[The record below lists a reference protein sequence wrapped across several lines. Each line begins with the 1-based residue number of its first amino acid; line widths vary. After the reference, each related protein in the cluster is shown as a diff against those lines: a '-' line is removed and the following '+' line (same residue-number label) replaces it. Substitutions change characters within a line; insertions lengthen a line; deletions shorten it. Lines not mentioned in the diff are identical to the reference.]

1 MVMRK
6 VRQYIRQ
13 EGLLREGDRVL
24 VGLSGGADSV
34 ALMRLLLSLGY
45 GVEAAHCHFR
55 LRPVEADRD
64 EAFVRSLCATL
75 GVPLHVVHFDTPG
88 EARRRRVSVEMA
100 ARDLRYAWLEQ
111 VRSERGLASIAVG
124 HHQDDSAETLL
135 LNLIRG
141 TGIDGLRGIAPRRGR
156 LVRPLLCLT
165 RREIVDYLEHL
176 GQAYVT
182 DSSNLHDDYTRN
194 KIRLHI
200 LPVLRAINP
209 SIVETLVATADHLD
223 QAARV
228 YHQALEEGAQ
238 RVCRERSGHETSQ
251 GVTIDDEHGRMTE
264 DEHGVMTDD
273 ELGVVTDDGGGE
285 RSGREGGRER
295 SIHIPT
301 LLREPSPEALLHHIL
316 SPLGFNSAQ
325 VRDILR
331 SLGGQAGRRFEAKG
345 WTVVK
350 DRERL
355 FVNGMGDALER
366 QALCTSS
373 AGRWR
378 CEVVDGDASHDEPDT
393 SHDEAG
399 VSHMEP
405 GVGHNEQD
413 PSHNEPGPSHD
424 EPDVSHNEPVAS
436 HCPLFTVD
444 GTLDAPPRLR
454 AELLEV
460 NAGYAPERNAGVACL
475 NADRLRLPLEVRL
488 WHRGDRFVP
497 LGMRGSKLVSDLL
510 TDLKVPLHERERQ
523 CVVCS
528 GEEIVWVVGRRID
541 HRYRVTAATRRVMVI
556 RVEAE
561 G

>member
-45 GVEAAHCHFR
+45 GVEAAHCHFG

-64 EAFVRSLCATL
+64 EAFVRNLCATL

-156 LVRPLLCLT
+156 VVRPLLCLT

-200 LPVLRAINP
+200 LPALRAINP
-209 SIVETLVATADHLD
+209 SIVETLVATAGHLD

-228 YHQALEEGAQ
+228 CHQALEEGAR
-238 RVCRERSGHETSQ
+238 RVCR
-251 GVTIDDEHGRMTE
+251 
-264 DEHGVMTDD
+264 
-273 ELGVVTDDGGGE
+273 E
-285 RSGREGGRER
+285 RSGREGGREM

-393 SHDEAG
+393 SHDESG

-405 GVGHNEQD
+405 GV
-413 PSHNEPGPSHD
+413 SHNEPDPSHD

-444 GTLDAPPRLR
+444 GTLHAPPRLR
-454 AELLEV
+454 AELIEV
-460 NAGYAPERNAGVACL
+460 GEGYAPERNARVACL
-475 NADRLRLPLEVRL
+475 DADRLRLPLEVRL
-488 WHRGDRFVP
+488 WRRGDRFVP

-541 HRYRVTAATRRVMVI
+541 HRYRVTARTWQVMVI